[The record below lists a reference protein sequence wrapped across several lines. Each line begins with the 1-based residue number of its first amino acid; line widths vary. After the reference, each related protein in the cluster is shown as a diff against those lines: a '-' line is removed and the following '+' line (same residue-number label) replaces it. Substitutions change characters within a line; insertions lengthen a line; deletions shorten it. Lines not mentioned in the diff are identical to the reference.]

1 MKEKKKSQPVLPSQ
15 KTNPLLLYHKTAKA
29 FNPKQELFAEP
40 SRVRRKAQT
49 DRLARA
55 RHRAHDATIKRLDLL
70 AKKQVEPFA
79 DFIHF
84 LR

>member
-1 MKEKKKSQPVLPSQ
+1 MKEKKKSQPVLLSQ
-15 KTNPLLLYHKTAKA
+15 KANPLLLYHKTAKA

-40 SRVRRKAQT
+40 SRIRWKAQT

-55 RHRAHDATIKRLDLL
+55 AHRAHDATIKRLGLL

-79 DFIHF
+79 NSIHF
-84 LR
+84 L

>member
-29 FNPKQELFAEP
+29 FNPKRELFAEP

-55 RHRAHDATIKRLDLL
+55 AYHATIKRLYLL

-79 DFIHF
+79 NSIHF

>member
-40 SRVRRKAQT
+40 SRIRWKAQT
-49 DRLARA
+49 DRLARVA
-55 RHRAHDATIKRLDLL
+55 HRAHDATIKRLDLL

-79 DFIHF
+79 NSIHF
-84 LR
+84 L